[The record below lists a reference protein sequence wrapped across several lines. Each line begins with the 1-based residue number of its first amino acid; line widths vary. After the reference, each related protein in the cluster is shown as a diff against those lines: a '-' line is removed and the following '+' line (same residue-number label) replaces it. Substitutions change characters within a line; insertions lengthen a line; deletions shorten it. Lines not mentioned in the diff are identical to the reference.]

1 MAAAIQDPDLPGA
14 SNAAR
19 PARPEPRPRPAPSP
33 RLPAARRRRQLLGK
47 ALGLFAEDGF
57 HKTSMDDIAE
67 AAGVTK
73 PVVYQHFRSKRALI
87 GELLDDV
94 GRQLMEVITSAT
106 AAAPDPRTR
115 VLDGF
120 AAYFRFVADNEA
132 CFWVLFGSEARRDH
146 EFNAIVLEVEEAIAS
161 VVAEM
166 IEAGVEPDHQHTLA
180 HALVGMAE
188 GTSRLLL
195 RAEPSACG
203 LATTAE
209 VARRRAEAQLL
220 AERTAELAWAG
231 LRGVSPSAARPG

>member
-1 MAAAIQDPDLPGA
+1 MAAAIQDPDLPSTNTA
-14 SNAAR
+14 PRS
-19 PARPEPRPRPAPSP
+19 ARPESRSGPAP

-47 ALGLFAEDGF
+47 ALCLFAEGGF
-57 HKTSMDDIAE
+57 HQTSMDDIAE

-106 AAAPDPRTR
+106 AAAPDPRAR
-115 VLDGF
+115 VLAGF

-132 CFWVLFGSEARRDH
+132 CFWVLFGSEARRDY

-166 IEAGVEPDHQHTLA
+166 IEAGVEPDHQQTLA

-195 RAEPSACG
+195 RAGPNASGVA
-203 LATTAE
+203 ATTAAE
-209 VARRRAEAQLL
+209 VARRRAEFHLL